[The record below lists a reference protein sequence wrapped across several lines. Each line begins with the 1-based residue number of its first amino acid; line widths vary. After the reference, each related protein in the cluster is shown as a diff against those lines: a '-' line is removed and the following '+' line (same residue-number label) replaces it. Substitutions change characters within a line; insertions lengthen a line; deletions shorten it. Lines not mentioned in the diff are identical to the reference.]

1 MVEET
6 AWKPVIQGTVT
17 IEEVNRLLEIGRLL
31 FSVLAPEE
39 IVLLHQVLNNQEN
52 SQQFGFTKE
61 NEIGN
66 TSVT

>member
-52 SQQFGFTKE
+52 SQKFGFTKE